1 MANYMKTFRETHPE
15 YYEKEKIKNGERIK
29 EKSEKDP
36 DFRQKI
42 IDINKN
48 LYHTD
53 PIFRQCIIENAKL
66 RNKRLR
72 EQKQ

>member
-1 MANYMKTFRETHPE
+1 MKTFRETHPE

-29 EKSEKDP
+29 EKYAEDEV
-36 DFRQKI
+36 FRKKV
-42 IDINKN
+42 IDRNKN

-53 PIFRQCIIENAKL
+53 PIFRQRIIDNAKL